1 VYYQATPGLMDAV
14 GAFREYI
21 MTETLAVELNA
32 GNPPAGAAM
41 ITDSFDGEELTLGL
55 IKA

>member
-1 VYYQATPGLMDAV
+1 MDAV